1 MGTFIKVAEKK
12 DVSPGGAIG
21 VTAGGQAIAVF
32 HLDGQYYAIGNAC
45 THRGG
50 PLCEGEVDG
59 TTVTCPWHGAQF
71 DITTGKNLAPPA
83 PAAVAR
89 YNVRVSGESIEI
101 EI

>member
-1 MGTFIKVAEKK
+1 M
-12 DVSPGGAIG
+12 
-21 VTAGGQAIAVF
+21 TAGGQTIALFHVGGQFYAIA
-32 HLDGQYYAIGNAC
+32 NTC

-83 PAAVAR
+83 PAAVTC
-89 YNVRVSGESIEI
+89 YPVRVTGESIEI
-101 EI
+101 EV

>member
-1 MGTFIKVAEKK
+1 MSARGRKLLLSAGVA
-12 DVSPGGAIG
+12 DGAI
-21 VTAGGQAIAVF
+21 ALF
-32 HLDGQYYAIGNAC
+32 HLGGQYYAIGNTC

-50 PLCEGEVDG
+50 PLCEGEVEG

-89 YNVRVSGESIEI
+89 YNVRVVGERIEI
-101 EI
+101 ET